1 MSDPV
6 VEEDPPRWGLRILLV
21 LVGLGLL
28 GAWLAVWFVS
38 SAPTTPPPEPP
49 RPVARPAVPPPV
61 PAPGSDGA
69 HVVTNPDWRRKP
81 SGDDIARYYPRL
93 AQFLGVAGR
102 VTIACRVAIDGR
114 LADCSVVAENP
125 RHWGFGK
132 AALLMATQFRMKPKT
147 VDGRPVAD
155 GQVRIPIVF
164 ST

>member
-6 VEEDPPRWGLRILLV
+6 EESGPNWGLRILLV
-21 LVGLGLL
+21 VVGLCLL

-49 RPVARPAVPPPV
+49 RPAARPAVTPPSPV
-61 PAPGSDGA
+61 PGA
-69 HVVTNPDWRRKP
+69 GGVHVVTNPDWERKP
-81 SGDDIARYYPRL
+81 NGDDIARYYPRL

-102 VTIACRVAIDGR
+102 VTIACRVAVDGR
-114 LADCSVVAENP
+114 LADCSVAAETP
-125 RHWGFGK
+125 KYWGFGK
-132 AALLMATQFRMKPKT
+132 AALRMAAQFRMKPKT
-147 VDGRPVAD
+147 VDRRPVPD